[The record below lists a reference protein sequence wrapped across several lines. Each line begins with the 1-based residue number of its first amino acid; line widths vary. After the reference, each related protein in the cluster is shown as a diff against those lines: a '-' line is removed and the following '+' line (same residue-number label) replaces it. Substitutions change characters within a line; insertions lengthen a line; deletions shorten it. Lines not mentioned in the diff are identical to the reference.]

1 MIGFI
6 FSEKI
11 TRGTENI
18 YLTAESSNIFLEATK
33 IK

>member
-1 MIGFI
+1 MFGFI

-18 YLTAESSNIFLEATK
+18 YLTAESSNIFLEATSLK
-33 IK
+33 